1 MAIQVEANELYTGLS
16 IHKQINRN
24 IERSL
29 EGYKSQIRSG
39 DMFKA
44 DTVLKMLND
53 LEKLLRVELE

>member
-1 MAIQVEANELYTGLS
+1 MAIQVEANELYTGIS

-29 EGYKSQIRSG
+29 EGYKIQIKSG
-39 DMFKA
+39 DVFRA

>member
-1 MAIQVEANELYTGLS
+1 MAIQMEANELYTGLS

-24 IERSL
+24 IDKIL
-29 EGYKSQIRSG
+29 EGYKIQIRSC
-39 DMFKA
+39 DVFRA